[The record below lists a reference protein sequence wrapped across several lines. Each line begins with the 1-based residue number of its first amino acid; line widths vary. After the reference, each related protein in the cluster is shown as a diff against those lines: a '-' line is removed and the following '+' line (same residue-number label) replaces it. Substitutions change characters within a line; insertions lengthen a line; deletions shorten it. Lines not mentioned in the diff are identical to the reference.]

1 MNMKSAY
8 SSNDDLLNNGQSQL
22 EHLKFAAAFVA
33 QQQQQQLLH
42 NALTRTVSIPARVIG
57 GHRKLERTQ
66 SEPLPQVQV
75 NASR

>member
-1 MNMKSAY
+1 MKSAF
-8 SSNDDLLNNGQSQL
+8 NDDLQSNGQSQL

-33 QQQQQQLLH
+33 NQQQQQQLLH
-42 NALTRTVSIPARVIG
+42 CTLTRTVSIPAGRVVG

-66 SEPLPQVQV
+66 SEPLPQV